1 MPNTVFWFR
10 RDLRLTDN
18 PALLAAV
25 DAAGNDGVRALF
37 VLDPVPFRAS
47 GGPRTSHLLRS
58 LRALERSLG
67 DRLLVRHGDPVDEV
81 PRAAAEIGA
90 QEVHI
95 AADYGPYGLRRD
107 QRVEKALAGHGV
119 TLHRTGS
126 PYAVA
131 PGRIRK
137 PDDSPYRVFTPYSRA
152 WRAHGWRGPV
162 DAPRGVSWLPAEDG
176 DGLPPVPELP
186 DVELPEAG
194 EDAARRR
201 LAAFLDGPLR
211 DYESERNRPDRDGTS
226 RLSVCLK
233 YGELHPRT
241 ILAELAKYPGPG
253 AETFRNEICW
263 RDFYADVV
271 FHRPESLWESL
282 DRRVGS
288 IATDSGAEAD
298 ARFAAWASGR
308 TGYPIVDAGMR
319 QLLGIGW
326 MHNRVRMITASFLVK
341 DLHLPW
347 QRGAAHFLDRLVD
360 GDYASNNHGWQWVA
374 GTGTDAAPY
383 VRVFNPVT
391 QGRKFD
397 PSGAYVRRWVP
408 ELAGLEG
415 AAVHEPW
422 TLPEQPAG
430 YPGPI
435 VDHAAERRETLE
447 RFDRVRR

>member
-1 MPNTVFWFR
+1 MPNAVFWFR
-10 RDLRLTDN
+10 RDLRLADN
-18 PALLAAV
+18 PALLAALS
-25 DAAGNDGVRALF
+25 AAGDDGVRALF

-47 GGPRTSHLLRS
+47 GGPRTSHLARS
-58 LRALERSLG
+58 LRKLDEALDG
-67 DRLLVRHGDPVDEV
+67 RLLIRHGNPVDEV
-81 PRAAAEIGA
+81 PRAAGEIGA
-90 QEVHI
+90 EEVHI

-107 QRVEKALAGHGV
+107 QRVEKALGEHGI

-137 PDDSPYRVFTPYSRA
+137 SDETPYRVFTPFSRA
-152 WRAHGWRGPV
+152 WRAHGWRAPV
-162 DAPRGVSWLPAEDG
+162 AAPRGASWLPATDSDG
-176 DGLPPVPELP
+176 FPDVPELP

-194 EDAARRR
+194 EDAARAR
-201 LAAFLDGPLR
+201 LKAFVR
-211 DYESERNRPDRDGTS
+211 DALGDYKSDRNRPDHDGTS
-226 RLSVCLK
+226 RLSAHLK

-241 ILAELAKYPGPG
+241 ILAALAEHRGED
-253 AETFRNEICW
+253 ADTFRNEICW
-263 RDFYADVV
+263 RDFYADVL
-271 FHRPESLWESL
+271 FHRPESVWESL

-288 IATDSGAEAD
+288 IVTDSGKKAD
-298 ARFAAWASGR
+298 ERFDAWAAGL

-319 QLLGIGW
+319 QLRAIGW

-347 QRGAAHFLDRLVD
+347 QRGAAHFLDHLVD

-383 VRVFNPVT
+383 IRVFNPVT

-397 PSGAYVRRWVP
+397 PEGGYVRRWVP
-408 ELAGLEG
+408 ELAGIEG
-415 AAVHEPW
+415 AAIHEPW
-422 TLPEQPAG
+422 TLPEQPKG
-430 YPGPI
+430 YPEPI

-447 RFDRVRR
+447 RFERVRG

>member
-1 MPNTVFWFR
+1 MPSSVFWFR
-10 RDLRLTDN
+10 RDLRLIDN

-25 DAAGNDGVRALF
+25 GAAGDNGVQALF

-47 GGPRTSHLLRS
+47 GGPRTSHLARS
-58 LRALERSLG
+58 LRALDRALG
-67 DRLLVRHGDPVDEV
+67 GALLIRHGNPVEEV
-81 PRAAAEIGA
+81 PRVAAEAGA
-90 QEVHI
+90 HEVHI
-95 AADYGPYGLRRD
+95 AADYGPYGFRRD
-107 QRVEKALAGHGV
+107 QRVEKALLEHGV

-137 PDDSPYRVFTPYSRA
+137 PDNTPYRVFTPFSKA

-162 DAPRGVSWLPAEDG
+162 AAPRGVSWLPATDDAG
-176 DGLPPVPELP
+176 PPDVPELP
-186 DVELPEAG
+186 GVELPEAG
-194 EDAARRR
+194 EDAARKR
-201 LAAFLDGPLR
+201 LADFLDGPLR
-211 DYESERNRPDRDGTS
+211 DYGSERNRPDRDGTS
-226 RLSVCLK
+226 RLSAHLK

-241 ILAELAKYPGPG
+241 ILAELADHRGDG
-253 AETFRNEICW
+253 ADTFRNEICW

-271 FHRPESLWESL
+271 FHRPESIWESL
-282 DRRVGS
+282 DRRVGG
-288 IATDSGAEAD
+288 IPTDSGPEAD
-298 ARFAAWASGR
+298 EHFRAWAEGR

-319 QLLGIGW
+319 QLRSVGW

-347 QRGAAHFLDRLVD
+347 QRGAAHFLDLLVD

-397 PSGAYVRRWVP
+397 PDGGYVRRWVP
-408 ELAGLEG
+408 ELAGVQG
-415 AAVHEPW
+415 PAVHEPW
-422 TLPEQPAG
+422 TLPSQPAG
-430 YPGPI
+430 YPEPI
-435 VDHAAERRETLE
+435 VDHATERKETLA
-447 RFDRVRR
+447 RFESVRA